1 MTLNQHVILT
11 YLMVGILDFQT
22 ETQMGIDEGLP
33 YMAVDTRR
41 DTEKFIIC
49 QTY

>member
-1 MTLNQHVILT
+1 MTLNHHIILT
-11 YLMVGILDFQT
+11 YLIVGILDFQT

-33 YMAVDTRR
+33 YMAVDTKI
-41 DTEKFIIC
+41 DTEKFINF